1 LHFSSSSSSSSCL
14 SFASFASVHLL
25 RPCSRLPPDKYTY
38 RERKGIRQHFCAI
51 VLQRRSA
58 VLTLCSSKP
67 AAKRTKKARETR
79 IEFKNH
85 HPPTHTKRSSK
96 NNNNNDDDDNA
107 TKKKKKKNENN
118 K

>member
-1 LHFSSSSSSSSCL
+1 
-14 SFASFASVHLL
+14 
-25 RPCSRLPPDKYTY
+25 
-38 RERKGIRQHFCAI
+38 

-85 HPPTHTKRSSK
+85 HPPTQSALK
-96 NNNNNDDDDNA
+96 NNNNNNNDNA
-107 TKKKKKKNENN
+107 TKKKKNKNN

>member
-1 LHFSSSSSSSSCL
+1 LHFSSSSSSSCL

-85 HPPTHTKRSSK
+85 HPPTQSALK
-96 NNNNNDDDDNA
+96 NNNNNNNDNA
-107 TKKKKKKNENN
+107 TKKKKKKNN